1 MPMRNFSPGRQMRGV
16 LLFLCTS
23 AVLSTSQ
30 GVKHGREDGH
40 IHNLTTRVLVE
51 GGKNE
56 TGPSLI
62 SISEET
68 QEASSSLATAKTQAG
83 SSSGFPFFSKKK
95 KHKGNELEDD
105 EEDSGFSEKKF
116 GRKGKRFRAPR
127 ITEGFVAKSL
137 TMDKLR
143 RRAKLRAKEVRLVLK
158 FALKGFLTNRELET
172 LQDYYLNEDQKATL
186 RKKIPRWQ
194 LLSLRTGTWLSK
206 GKPQLHVNLDVEEEG
221 KKTLKSAIGAEEDDY
236 VPEGMKDKRPK
247 ETLAREKEKSQIP
260 KDEGPDDEDVQ
271 PKEGRKNAK
280 KGEGGDDEEGEED
293 EEDQDKEGKRPEGKG
308 RKPGESTKE
317 PQRDGK
323 KGPNGK
329 APENGGKGSKDT
341 AGVDGKQPEDSKNAP
356 NGGSED
362 TSSSS
367 NGKPG
372 EDARNGAA
380 DRAATSSTSND
391 PNSPANGGGG
401 SPNGLY
407 ADRPQQPCNNFA
419 RLTPENVDAWK
430 EAKPCPKSNSGNG
443 LGGRSRRDSGGSK
456 PGKIWFFGSDSAAK
470 GKAKE
475 DRPIEYWDQ
484 FIDGNGKDV
493 NTQSNI
499 SSSSHLV
506 YVPWRSLVIHSVFF

>member
-1 MPMRNFSPGRQMRGV
+1 
-16 LLFLCTS
+16 
-23 AVLSTSQ
+23 
-30 GVKHGREDGH
+30 
-40 IHNLTTRVLVE
+40 
-51 GGKNE
+51 
-56 TGPSLI
+56 
-62 SISEET
+62 
-68 QEASSSLATAKTQAG
+68 
-83 SSSGFPFFSKKK
+83 
-95 KHKGNELEDD
+95 
-105 EEDSGFSEKKF
+105 
-116 GRKGKRFRAPR
+116 
-127 ITEGFVAKSL
+127 
-137 TMDKLR
+137 
-143 RRAKLRAKEVRLVLK
+143 
-158 FALKGFLTNRELET
+158 
-172 LQDYYLNEDQKATL
+172 
-186 RKKIPRWQ
+186 
-194 LLSLRTGTWLSK
+194 
-206 GKPQLHVNLDVEEEG
+206 VNLDVEEEG

-260 KDEGPDDEDVQ
+260 KDDGPDDQDLQ

-293 EEDQDKEGKRPEGKG
+293 EEDQDKEGKRPQGKG

-323 KGPNGK
+323 KGPTDK
-329 APENGGKGSKDT
+329 APENKGSKDT

-356 NGGSED
+356 SGGSED

-372 EDARNGAA
+372 EDARNGVA
-380 DRAATSSTSND
+380 DRAATSSTPND

-401 SPNGLY
+401 NPNGLY

-493 NTQSNI
+493 NTQTEVLQRAKNFDHVVGGEILEQRSGMKRECNSPTCPEGWDSTEEDVHSGRTCAPNCNHGADGD
-499 SSSSHLV
+499 SSMNRAMSGAS
-506 YVPWRSLVIHSVFF
+506 PCDPGGSCSK